1 MQKVGYLSHKR
12 NTGRCNTVPQGF
24 LLLWMI
30 LNKVVM
36 MPFAKKKKAVVNFN
50 IMKKQ

>member
-1 MQKVGYLSHKR
+1 M
-12 NTGRCNTVPQGF
+12 PQGF

-30 LNKVVM
+30 LNKVLMM
-36 MPFAKKKKAVVNFN
+36 MPFAKKKKEVVNFN